1 MVIEIANATYRKG
14 YGQRLDEITIPSLR
28 AKLNS
33 IIEWDQ
39 SVFPPKQKEGSSED
53 EWVEDRE
60 FLGSVPELK
69 IGTTFK
75 FGNQL
80 IAVESEDTIVLV
92 LSETGIKGLQR
103 VWQEKIKPELDIV
116 YDSDTPDKAEFE
128 KAQVEDIPENWKEVQ
143 IPYGTM
149 RLLKDRIIGGREDMF
164 QEKGTCVKVDFQ
176 SSVICYPATLYLLD
190 WSFKYDPA
198 DYDEDM
204 MKQVSEELVKALYTR
219 FPRVPKPY
227 ENPYEKRNQAV
238 REAKKISS
246 QIIDE
251 IEDAKARATAM
262 SGEGEDGG
270 TEGKSSEL
278 PEPKPGR
285 YTEIFEDPDDE
296 GNKIEAY
303 SGKLYYKVEVNING
317 DGETTVSLSDDP
329 DFLEDHDYEKFGLKF
344 EKDFQE
350 YRVAELMESVFEVC
364 DLNTSNYSD
373 PNVLENK
380 LKNHPDYEEGRWV

>member
-14 YGQRLDEITIPSLR
+14 YGQKLDEITIPSLR

-53 EWVEDRE
+53 EWVENRE
-60 FLGSVPELK
+60 FLGQIPELK

-80 IAVESEDTIVLV
+80 IAIESEDTIVLV

-116 YDSDTPDKAEFE
+116 YDSDAPEKAEFE

-204 MKQVSEELVKALYTR
+204 MKQISEELVKAVYTR

-238 REAKKISS
+238 REAKKISEG
-246 QIIDE
+246 IINE
-251 IEDAKARATAM
+251 IEAAKEEALAVSAEDAKAIVGSTQ
-262 SGEGEDGG
+262 
-270 TEGKSSEL
+270 
-278 PEPKPGR
+278 PGR

-350 YRVAELMESVFEVC
+350 YRVEELMESVFEVC
-364 DLNTSNYSD
+364 DLNTFNYSD